1 MLKKIF
7 YYGRENNKKT
17 VLSTFLLVIAI
28 FCQTA
33 TFLFVYQI
41 IDKIVKNDLITT
53 NFMLFCA
60 AGILISLILQTV
72 FYKKGLDLSH
82 EAAYGTL
89 MNLRISLQGKLEKLP
104 LGVIESKGIGTLKK
118 VFVDDIDSL
127 ELLLAHGIPEGVSNL
142 LGIIVIYIF
151 LIFIDWKLALLAAV
165 TIPLG
170 LIAVML
176 MYSTGSSR
184 MADYYKSGQIMNNTI
199 IEYVNGMEVVKVF
212 NKSGEY
218 YEKFRRS
225 IINYRDFTLSWYKA
239 CWPLM
244 AVYGAVLP
252 CTLMANLPVGSW
264 MVIRGYAGLSEYILV
279 LCLSLSLG
287 VPLLRVTSFMS
298 MIPQVRYKIEE
309 LEKLLDNPP
318 LKERECEFTGKDYEI
333 KYEDVSFGYDEK
345 EVLHHINLVIRPD
358 TKTAFVG
365 ESGSGKSTLAKLL
378 VHYYDVKEGTI
389 SIGNQNICDMSLRV
403 LNNLVSYVS
412 QDNFLFNM
420 SLMENIR
427 IGKPEATDDEVIEA
441 ARKAQCTEFIE
452 KLPDGFYTL
461 AGDCGNQLSGGEKQR
476 ITLARAILKNA
487 PIIVLDEATA
497 FADSENEA
505 KIEAVLT
512 EFVKGKTLIVIVHR
526 LSTVTNADQI
536 YVLKNGEV
544 IEHGTHQDLLHLQG
558 TYKYLW
564 EAHQRSLEWQIAREV
579 KK

>member
-1 MLKKIF
+1 MNVKEDFLLW
-7 YYGRENNKKT
+7 RENNKKT
-17 VLSTFLLVIAI
+17 VLSIFLLVIAI

-41 IDKIVKNDLITT
+41 IDKIVKNDLITP

-218 YEKFRRS
+218 YENSEGLLS
-225 IINYRDFTLSWYKA
+225 ITGILL
-239 CWPLM
+239 C
-244 AVYGAVLP
+244 
-252 CTLMANLPVGSW
+252 
-264 MVIRGYAGLSEYILV
+264 RGIKPAG
-279 LCLSLSLG
+279 
-287 VPLLRVTSFMS
+287 
-298 MIPQVRYKIEE
+298 
-309 LEKLLDNPP
+309 
-318 LKERECEFTGKDYEI
+318 
-333 KYEDVSFGYDEK
+333 
-345 EVLHHINLVIRPD
+345 H
-358 TKTAFVG
+358 
-365 ESGSGKSTLAKLL
+365 
-378 VHYYDVKEGTI
+378 
-389 SIGNQNICDMSLRV
+389 
-403 LNNLVSYVS
+403 
-412 QDNFLFNM
+412 
-420 SLMENIR
+420 
-427 IGKPEATDDEVIEA
+427 
-441 ARKAQCTEFIE
+441 
-452 KLPDGFYTL
+452 
-461 AGDCGNQLSGGEKQR
+461 
-476 ITLARAILKNA
+476 
-487 PIIVLDEATA
+487 
-497 FADSENEA
+497 
-505 KIEAVLT
+505 
-512 EFVKGKTLIVIVHR
+512 
-526 LSTVTNADQI
+526 
-536 YVLKNGEV
+536 
-544 IEHGTHQDLLHLQG
+544 
-558 TYKYLW
+558 
-564 EAHQRSLEWQIAREV
+564 
-579 KK
+579 